1 MKAMSVKLWRD
12 LVQLRGQAIAIG
24 LVMASG
30 VATLIMSLS
39 MLDSMATTIDRYYKQ
54 SRFAQVFVH
63 LERAPQSLID
73 RIAEIPGIAFAQDR
87 VVERVTLD
95 MERLDEPAW
104 GQIVSLPED
113 KRSGLNLVY
122 LRSGRYPEGP
132 REVLVGQRFATAH
145 GLKSGSEIDAV
156 LNGRRQVLSV
166 VGIGLSPEFI
176 YLISPGSVL
185 PENAR
190 YGVFWMARR
199 EMEAAFDMEGAFNDA
214 IITLSPGAIEQ
225 EVIDRVDD
233 LTDRYGSLG
242 AYGRLDQPSH
252 RFLDNELKELRG
264 TALIVPVIFLIV
276 SAFLLNIVLARM
288 ISTQREQIAALK
300 ALGYSSREIGQHYLQ
315 FVLVIAVFAAG
326 VGALLGA
333 WMGRGMTAMYA
344 EFFDF
349 PSFEYVLKRRVILLG
364 VVVSIFSASLGV
376 ASALRAAMRL
386 PPAEAMRPKAPPSY
400 RPTVIE
406 RVGVHR
412 ALPTSLRMIVRQLER
427 QPTKTLLSVL
437 GVSLATAILVLGSYS
452 EDAVGFIMEHQFNR
466 VLRHDAN
473 VVLFDQTDSTAISTV
488 SSMPGVLAVEPYRRI
503 TARLRVSH
511 RDELVDVLALERVDG
526 MQQLL
531 DLSGRQIPLADSGV
545 LLSSVLAEKLG
556 IRPGMTVTVEA
567 LEGRRP
573 VLELPVSGVIDDF
586 AGMSAYVQL
595 DDLNRWLDEPETIGG
610 IMLQVDSKH
619 AEELYRELKLA
630 PSVVAVESTDAMQ
643 QTFEEL
649 VIRNMAIMRPFLIAF
664 SVIIAFG
671 VVYNSARISLAERSR
686 DLATLRVLGFTRKE
700 ISSIQLGE
708 LALITGVA
716 IPIGLV
722 AGYLLAWLT
731 SEATATEIARMPFV
745 IEPSTFGYAA
755 IVVSIASIT
764 SGLIVRRRLDRIDLI
779 AVLKSRE

>member
-39 MLDSMATTIDRYYKQ
+39 MLDSMTTTIDRYYKK

-63 LERAPQSLID
+63 LERAPLSLIN
-73 RIAEIPGIAFAQDR
+73 RIAEVPGVAFAQAR

-104 GQIVSLPED
+104 GRIVSLPED
-113 KRSGLNLVY
+113 ARSGLNLVY
-122 LRSGRYPEGP
+122 LRSGRYPEEP
-132 REVLVGQRFATAH
+132 REVLVGQRFAATH
-145 GLKSGSEIDAV
+145 GLQAGSEIDAV
-156 LNGRRQVLSV
+156 LNGRRQVLRV

-199 EMEAAFDMEGAFNDA
+199 EIEAAFDMEGAFNDA
-214 IITLSPGAIEQ
+214 ILTLSPGAIEQ
-225 EVIDRVDD
+225 EVIDRIDD

-264 TALIVPVIFLIV
+264 TALIVPMIFLIV

-315 FVLVIAVFAAG
+315 FVLVIAVFAAA
-326 VGALLGA
+326 VGALLGI

-349 PSFEYVLKRRVILLG
+349 PSFEYVVKRRVILAG
-364 VVVSIFSASLGV
+364 VVVSVFSASLGV
-376 ASALRAAMRL
+376 ANALRAAMRL

-400 RPTVIE
+400 RPTTIE
-406 RVGVHR
+406 RIGVHR
-412 ALPTSLRMIVRQLER
+412 FLPTALRMIVRQLER
-427 QPTKTLLSVL
+427 QPAKTLLSVL
-437 GVSLATAILVLGSYS
+437 GVSLATAILVLGRYS
-452 EDAVGFIMEHQFNR
+452 EDAVGFIMDHQFNR

-473 VVLFDQTDSTAISTV
+473 VVLFDQTDSSAISTV

-503 TARLRVSH
+503 TARLRASH
-511 RDELVDVLALERVDG
+511 KDELVDMLALERVDG

-556 IRPGMTVTVEA
+556 VRPGMLVSVEA

-573 VLELPVSGVIDDF
+573 VLDLPVSGLIDDF
-586 AGMSAYVQL
+586 AGLSAYVQL
-595 DDLNRWLDEPETIGG
+595 DDLNRWLDEPEAIGG
-610 IMLQVDSKH
+610 IMLQVD
-619 AEELYRELKLA
+619 ANRANALYGELKLA
-630 PSVVAVESTDAMQ
+630 PRVVAVESTDAMRD
-643 QTFEEL
+643 TFEEL
-649 VIRNMAIMRPFLIAF
+649 VIRNMAIMRPFLVGF

-671 VVYNSARISLAERSR
+671 VIYNSARISLAERSR
-686 DLATLRVLGFTRKE
+686 DLATLRVLGFTKKE

-708 LALITGVA
+708 LALITGAA
-716 IPIGLV
+716 IPLGLV
-722 AGYLLAWLT
+722 AGYWLAWLT

-745 IEPSTFGYAA
+745 IAPSTFGFAA
-755 IVVSIASIT
+755 VVVSTASIV